1 MTLVDDPLD
10 RVRVRLHLLADHAE
24 GRLDVVLLQQVEHRR
39 GVVRGAVVERQRE
52 PFALAGGVH
61 HRVALFVVYALTT
74 VAGQS
79 GVAIGQPQLWV
90 SFSATPVS
98 LAVSRCFG
106 QVARTAYE
114 SCLVTSRHHP
124 PYISPG
130 GVRGSYEPLCL
141 LNCNKGGIPVRSLQI
156 LVVDDDDA
164 DALMISE
171 ALGSSERDTTVRR
184 VVDGQEALDYLR
196 REGKFPDAHRPD
208 LILLDLNMPRMD
220 GRETLA
226 AIKTDD
232 SLKAIPVVI
241 LTTSGA
247 TPDIRA
253 SYQGR
258 ANAYVTKPFGLD
270 DFEDTVRQIDRFYR
284 EVAVLPGASA

>member
-1 MTLVDDPLD
+1 
-10 RVRVRLHLLADHAE
+10 
-24 GRLDVVLLQQVEHRR
+24 
-39 GVVRGAVVERQRE
+39 
-52 PFALAGGVH
+52 
-61 HRVALFVVYALTT
+61 
-74 VAGQS
+74 
-79 GVAIGQPQLWV
+79 
-90 SFSATPVS
+90 
-98 LAVSRCFG
+98 
-106 QVARTAYE
+106 
-114 SCLVTSRHHP
+114 
-124 PYISPG
+124 
-130 GVRGSYEPLCL
+130 L
-141 LNCNKGGIPVRSLQI
+141 LNCNKGGTPVRSLQI

-171 ALGSSERDTTVRR
+171 ALASSERDTTVRR

-232 SLKAIPVVI
+232 ALKAIPVVI

-253 SYQGR
+253 SYQRR